1 MSEPSPVEQKLL
13 KSVLEPLLTDFQD
26 WFSLSHDLLES
37 ERISFL
43 SQQAQ
48 ADLLARV
55 KQSQQQVATALIL
68 FQATAGKTGVDGA
81 VVFAWHQL
89 VADCWQVSHR
99 WRSLKNKAQPP
110 ILPLE

>member
-1 MSEPSPVEQKLL
+1 MSLPSPSEQKLL
-13 KSVLEPLLTDFQD
+13 KSVLEPLLKDFQY

-55 KQSQQQVATALIL
+55 QQSQQQVATALIL
-68 FQATAGKTGVDGA
+68 FQVTEGKTGVDGA

-89 VADCWQVSHR
+89 VAHCWQVSRR
-99 WRSLKNKAQPP
+99 WRSLKNEKQPP
-110 ILPLE
+110 ILPSQ